1 MNADDMA
8 YGAPDAPTSEELAEL
23 DNVDNTDDSPLGV
36 LRRKLR
42 ALHHRGSQDTARH
55 MQLAVADILQ
65 ADEWERAAEEAATL
79 RTQLAHW
86 RTFAIHAESEHAAW
100 KKTATELDDEL
111 RQLRIAVARAV
122 ADAEVGKP
130 HTTAV
135 GDEPARRAH
144 PLGPDAG
151 LGGGEHEAA

>member
-23 DNVDNTDDSPLGV
+23 DNVDSTDDGPLGV

-122 ADAEVGKP
+122 
-130 HTTAV
+130 
-135 GDEPARRAH
+135 PAMHSYASKNPKH
-144 PLGPDAG
+144 IMHGALQDPCGVHAWLVDFGA
-151 LGGGEHEAA
+151 